1 MDPDIQKIA
10 QLLVM
15 IAAFSTFL
23 VTLAIVARFGFR
35 KSRAAAPAPREG
47 DARIDDSRFARLE
60 DAVDS
65 IAIEVE
71 RIAEGQRFVTRLLA
85 ESNGGAPLFAAAREP
100 AVPVAA
106 SPRDAF
112 DARRPAN

>member
-15 IAAFSTFL
+15 VSAFSTFV
-23 VTLAIVARFGFR
+23 VTLAIIARFGFR
-35 KSRAAAPAPREG
+35 KTRAPSLPAREA
-47 DARIDDSRFARLE
+47 DARIDESRFARLE

-71 RIAEGQRFVTRLLA
+71 RIAEAQRFTAKLMSERLPDRLP
-85 ESNGGAPLFAAAREP
+85 ESTTDRAQQR
-100 AVPVAA
+100 
-106 SPRDAF
+106 
-112 DARRPAN
+112 

>member
-15 IAAFSTFL
+15 VSAFSAFV

-35 KSRAAAPAPREG
+35 KTRGTALPAREA
-47 DARIDDSRFARLE
+47 DPRIDESRFARLE

-71 RIAEGQRFVTRLLA
+71 RIAEAQRFTAKLMSERLPDRL
-85 ESNGGAPLFAAAREP
+85 P
-100 AVPVAA
+100 ATP
-106 SPRDAF
+106 PDRTKQG
-112 DARRPAN
+112 